1 MQSHSVGVSHPVP
14 CVGNVN
20 LLFLF
25 PRYCSCFHNENV
37 SEAMILVRSAGI
49 ISTNSRFTKL
59 RIADYVAIRLFCD
72 LESMNMKRTLLF
84 GFSLAMMATVAVSAE
99 SRSMRSTLPLSVG
112 PALTGQV
119 NIPMPAPLSPVPD
132 PVYSEP
138 TYSPSAQPSLNQYP
152 SGPVEYGYTLAPPS
166 AVAYQ
171 NVKYRGTRNIAP
183 CAVPTLVQVPDPCN
197 KNACCKSCVNVEIC
211 VPPCDPRKVRVTH
224 DGNKVR
230 YDYGKY
236 AVSVRSIGNHV
247 VVHYED

>member
-1 MQSHSVGVSHPVP
+1 
-14 CVGNVN
+14 
-20 LLFLF
+20 
-25 PRYCSCFHNENV
+25 
-37 SEAMILVRSAGI
+37 
-49 ISTNSRFTKL
+49 
-59 RIADYVAIRLFCD
+59 
-72 LESMNMKRTLLF
+72 MKKKTLLV
-84 GFSLAMMATVAVSAE
+84 GLSLAMLATVVGAGE
-99 SRSMRSTLPLSVG
+99 SRTMRSMLPMSVG

-119 NIPMPAPLSPVPD
+119 TSIPMPAPLSPGPD

-138 TYSPSAQPSLNQYP
+138 AYSSPAQPSLNQYP

-166 AVAYQ
+166 AVVYQ
-171 NVKYRGTRNIAP
+171 NVKYRGTRNISP

-197 KNACCKSCVNVEIC
+197 KNACCKACVNVEIC
-211 VPPCDPRKVRVTH
+211 VPPCDPRKVKVTH

>member
-1 MQSHSVGVSHPVP
+1 
-14 CVGNVN
+14 
-20 LLFLF
+20 
-25 PRYCSCFHNENV
+25 
-37 SEAMILVRSAGI
+37 
-49 ISTNSRFTKL
+49 
-59 RIADYVAIRLFCD
+59 
-72 LESMNMKRTLLF
+72 MKRTLLF
-84 GFSLAMMATVAVSAE
+84 GLSLAMMATAIGAAE
-99 SRSMRSTLPLSVG
+99 SRAMRSALPLSIG

-119 NIPMPAPLSPVPD
+119 NSIPMPAPLSPVPD

-138 TYSPSAQPSLNQYP
+138 SYGSPAYSSPAQPSFSQYP
-152 SGPVEYGYTLAPPS
+152 SGPVEYGYTLAPPT

-211 VPPCDPRKVRVTH
+211 VPPCDPRKVKVTH